1 MFHDSDKIN
10 NNNSSSKNKNNLMIP
25 AASEKPHF

>member
-25 AASEKPHF
+25 AATEKPRF